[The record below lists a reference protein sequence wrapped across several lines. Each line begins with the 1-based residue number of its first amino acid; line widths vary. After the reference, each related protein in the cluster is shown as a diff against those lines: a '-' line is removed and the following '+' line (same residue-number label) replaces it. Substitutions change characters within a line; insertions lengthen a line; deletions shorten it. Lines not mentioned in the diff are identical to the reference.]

1 MHVALA
7 CAWSRKGSDYFS
19 SYVHNFSLHFYK
31 RLFSGLKPMISWS
44 PGQRGYVQGVCIP
57 YPVRTGYGYSP
68 GYVWDMYP
76 EPLFKSGYVYPVHLG
91 QLWIRPNRVFGP
103 FSPCTVYPKPSIRVF
118 LFPVT
123 QLPPLYERM
132 KLPSWRRRLPRLSPL
147 PLSPL
152 GELSTA
158 AASPR

>member
-1 MHVALA
+1 MEIVKQKYKLKTTKMFDAKIESTVYLA
-7 CAWSRKGSDYFS
+7 SADTF
-19 SYVHNFSLHFYK
+19 
-31 RLFSGLKPMISWS
+31 
-44 PGQRGYVQGVCIP
+44 RGVRIP
-57 YPVRTGYGYSP
+57 YPVRTGYGYGLDTP
-68 GYVWDMYP
+68 GIRIRSHYLNLDTGVA
-76 EPLFKSGYVYPVHLG
+76 GYVYPVRLG

-132 KLPSWRRRLPRLSPL
+132 KLPLWRRRLPRSSPL

-152 GELSTA
+152 GELSTV
-158 AASPR
+158 AASPRRGRRPPPLFPT